1 MIIGFSSLEGMT
13 HDVYNHLTIGKSDY
27 IHDYDTIVPNNLN
40 AKYKNLLFARIA
52 DLIEENYLGTD
63 LRIPRP
69 IKTNMKPYYDLWGD
83 VYINRGVFSA
93 VKNHIKD
100 CAAGSSV
107 YFYLFDLDTRLNIYK
122 KLAPYLHQKFTGKC
136 MLNAI
141 LCFQL
146 ISTSLHC
153 GYVTESKLQNFSRW
167 AFTI

>member
-13 HDVYNHLTIGKSDY
+13 HDVYNHLLTGKSDTT
-27 IHDYDTIVPNNLN
+27 HDFDTTVPNNLN

-83 VYINRGVFSA
+83 VYINRGVFGA

-100 CAAGSSV
+100 CSARSSV

-122 KLAPYLHQKFTGKC
+122 RLTPRLDQKFTGNC
-136 MLNAI
+136 I
-141 LCFQL
+141 LHKL
-146 ISTSLHC
+146 YSL
-153 GYVTESKLQNFSRW
+153 ESLYCSFK
-167 AFTI
+167 